1 MGAKLNEDVRR
12 RAERNC
18 SCHSES
24 FPDGRVNIADSSA
37 NISHKF
43 RFPACLLG
51 ISDRGMFGPAICD
64 SWFERHEM
72 FFIFILHLSLRALNP
87 HPFSAIAKRSFPE
100 ESANVVRPLRIF
112 VFFAT
117 LLLHVQY
124 SSRSKRQ
131 LAFFDNARHSLGF
144 MSQAERGRQKRSP
157 SCFDKRKRSAK
168 WDQLTCEV
176 DCRGSRPTSVSVP
189 DFPLHDCLIS
199 LSLCLSFWSFAI
211 TPRLKNW
218 PRLSPLS
225 NTIAFP
231 VDAFETSRLFSSIEK
246 VQQYKNESRNCFS
259 FSRYASRL
267 SRDRDPTG
275 CSHEIQ
281 IRSVPLNPFH
291 SGEEIYE
298 IRGICVHY

>member
-112 VFFAT
+112 RIKIPLKGDHSSKCHSSPLKIRDDVFFAT

-176 DCRGSRPTSVSVP
+176 DIVGEAGRRVSR
-189 DFPLHDCLIS
+189 FPIS
-199 LSLCLSFWSFAI
+199 
-211 TPRLKNW
+211 
-218 PRLSPLS
+218 
-225 NTIAFP
+225 
-231 VDAFETSRLFSSIEK
+231 
-246 VQQYKNESRNCFS
+246 
-259 FSRYASRL
+259 
-267 SRDRDPTG
+267 
-275 CSHEIQ
+275 
-281 IRSVPLNPFH
+281 
-291 SGEEIYE
+291 
-298 IRGICVHY
+298 HYTTA